1 MTSALLGKTVGLEPS
16 VKLSVWPAS
25 LAGGELSTALYE
37 RIRELYKYPPS
48 MTQVK
53 PGVVAHARDD
63 DMSVRLFNASAD
75 LKIAVSQVSM
85 HLPLD
90 WRERLFEKIDLL
102 HNPDDWENSD
112 RLADLESFRT
122 FLRTILQLGPLK
134 KMNLGISSDGY
145 MLAGWKRGDDTLALE
160 FLPKDEI
167 RWSTVQHINGTRES
181 AAGRARLER
190 LQTVL
195 LPYSK
200 DFWADDADQLSAF

>member
-1 MTSALLGKTVGLEPS
+1 LLD
-16 VKLSVWPAS
+16 
-25 LAGGELSTALYE
+25 
-37 RIRELYKYPPS
+37 
-48 MTQVK
+48 
-53 PGVVAHARDD
+53 VVPHARDD
-63 DMSVRLFNASAD
+63 DMSVRLFNVSAA

-85 HLPLD
+85 YLPLD

-112 RLADLESFRT
+112 QLADLESFRT

-145 MLAGWKRGDDTLALE
+145 VLAGWKRGDDTLALE
-160 FLPKDEI
+160 FLPDEI

-190 LQTVL
+190 LQAVL
-195 LPYSK
+195 SPYSK
-200 DFWADDADQLSAF
+200 DFWADDAAEAGHL